1 MKNGIRSDGNMSF
14 LPRPFTLINRP
25 LRKEIS
31 KEILSIQKNLPKARD
46 ILYTIESGMITT
58 TN

>member
-1 MKNGIRSDGNMSF
+1 MSF

-25 LRKEIS
+25 LK
-31 KEILSIQKNLPKARD
+31 KKYQKKFYQIQKIYQKRGYLIYDK
-46 ILYTIESGMITT
+46 SGMITT